1 MSQAESGVARL
12 PIVGVMGSG
21 TAAHEALTAP
31 LGAWIARSGF
41 HLLTGGGG
49 GVMAAAA
56 RAFCAVQ
63 GRRGL
68 SIGIVRCDEAPRPGR
83 DGGAWRHRPRQ
94 NDWLE
99 LPIQTHLHTSDT
111 SVHSRN
117 HLNVLTADALVV
129 LPGGAGT
136 ASEVE
141 LAARYGR
148 RVVLHLGDGGWVDG
162 RTAADLAADCE
173 LGRWVVV
180 AASLDEVG
188 TAVRA
193 VLAERDLEFR
203 ALGQGAEDVVEEPAA
218 RGVGGR

>member
-1 MSQAESGVARL
+1 MSRGAGVARL

-21 TAAHEALTAP
+21 AEPHEELAAP

-49 GVMAAAA
+49 GVMEAAA
-56 RAFCAVQ
+56 RAFCAIP

-68 SIGIVRCDEAPRPGR
+68 SIGIVRCDEAPRP
-83 DGGAWRHRPRQ
+83 DGATGLWRHRPRRQ

-99 LPIQTHLHTSDT
+99 LPIQTHLHASDV

-129 LPGGAGT
+129 LPGDTGT

-148 RVVLHLGDGGWVDG
+148 DVVLFLGEGRVGG
-162 RTAADLAADCE
+162 RSAADLAGDPA
-173 LGRWVVV
+173 LGPRLAV
-180 AASLDEVG
+180 AASIEQV
-188 TAVRA
+188 
-193 VLAERDLEFR
+193 AE
-203 ALGQGAEDVVEEPAA
+203 A
-218 RGVGGR
+218 VGGILRARLSASAAGR